1 MLGIFVG
8 DNIRGSCFKLIS
20 SFLEVM
26 KLVTDGEFVFISL
39 NRSHRF
45 DFLVP
50 EGIDIIQFPMLG
62 VVQDTH
68 SWIQYQNEARDFLR
82 ENNID
87 TAIQLGA
94 TMLQMYSRDKEV
106 DMLKQ
111 FARCE
116 ANDSYGMSYV
126 MMKVFMSRIY
136 FTKVCAEVCDNF
148 YKYDIDPQEMCLSR
162 LFDFTGKNFAEFYM
176 VKPRGYDVTIMP
188 YYEYA
193 LFELDCQVDLDRKT
207 DFEFGASA
215 ISPDRAFLIP
225 LVDSVEKML
234 NESGIVANIYLQ
246 RPKRAGKRDKRL
258 VDQLQYVYNMNF
270 VKTTLIV
277 PSYCHDSFSWER
289 FVAAVSKGCV
299 PLVLSDCC
307 LDSISKLYP
316 EVTAIIE
323 RKLLV
328 SDENDIIDK
337 IRYFR
342 DDRKRRLCIEELKN
356 AIASKHVLDIQWLKD
371 RWGKLDGVTRR

>member
-62 VVQDTH
+62 VVKDSQ
-68 SWIQYQNEARDFLR
+68 SWTQYQDEARDFLR

-87 TAIQLGA
+87 TVIQLGA
-94 TMLQMYSRDKEV
+94 TMLQMYSRDKEA

-116 ANDSYGMSYV
+116 ANDHYGMNYV

-162 LFDFTGKNFAEFYM
+162 LFDFSGKNFAEFYM
-176 VKPRGYDVTIMP
+176 VKPRGYDLTIMP

-193 LFELDCQVDLDRKT
+193 LFELDEKVDVDRAI
-207 DFEFGASA
+207 DFEFGASV

-234 NESGIVANIYLQ
+234 DKSGIIANIYLQ
-246 RPKRAGKRDKRL
+246 RPKNAGKRDERL

-289 FVAAVSKGCV
+289 FVAAISKGCV

-316 EVTAIIE
+316 EVTAIIK

-328 SDENDIIDK
+328 FDENDILDK

>member
-1 MLGIFVG
+1 MFGIFVG
-8 DNIRGSCFKLIS
+8 DNIRRSCFKLIS

-26 KLVTDGEFVFISL
+26 KLVTDGEFVFINL
-39 NRSHRF
+39 HRSHRL

-50 EGIDIIQFPMLG
+50 EGIDIVQFPMLD
-62 VVQDTH
+62 VVKDTK
-68 SWIQYQNEARDFLR
+68 SWTQYQNEARDFLR
-82 ENNID
+82 KNNID
-87 TAIQLGA
+87 TVVQFGA
-94 TMLQMYSRDKEV
+94 TMLQAYSRDKEV
-106 DMLKQ
+106 NMLKQ

-116 ANDSYGMSYV
+116 TNDSYSMSYV
-126 MMKVFMSRIY
+126 LMKTFMSRMF

-162 LFDFTGKNFAEFYM
+162 LFDFTGKNFAELYM
-176 VKPRGYDVTIMP
+176 VKPRDYDLTIMP

-193 LFELDCQVDLDRKT
+193 LFELDSQVDIDREI

-225 LVDSVEKML
+225 LIDSLEKAL
-234 NESGIVANIYLQ
+234 GKSSTTANIYLQ
-246 RPKRAGKRDKRL
+246 KPKNEGKKDERL

-270 VKTTLIV
+270 VKTTLVV

-289 FVAAVSKGCV
+289 FVAAISKGCV

-316 EVTAIIE
+316 EVTAIIK

-328 SDENDIIDK
+328 FDENDIVDK
-337 IRYFR
+337 IKYFR
-342 DDRKRRLCIEELKN
+342 DDRKRRLCIDELKN
-356 AIASKHVLDIQWLKD
+356 AIASKHVLDIQWLRD
-371 RWGKLDGVTRR
+371 RWHKLQGVSR

>member
-1 MLGIFVG
+1 MFGIFVG
-8 DNIRGSCFKLIS
+8 DNIRRSCFKLIS

-26 KLVTDGEFVFISL
+26 KLVTDGEFVFINL
-39 NRSHRF
+39 YRNHRL

-50 EGIDIIQFPMLG
+50 EGIDIVQFPMLD
-62 VVQDTH
+62 VVKDTK
-68 SWIQYQNEARDFLR
+68 SWTQYQNEARDFLR
-82 ENNID
+82 KNNID
-87 TAIQLGA
+87 TVVQFGA
-94 TMLQMYSRDKEV
+94 TMLQAYSRDKEV
-106 DMLKQ
+106 NMLKQ

-116 ANDSYGMSYV
+116 TNDSYSMSYV
-126 MMKVFMSRIY
+126 LMKTFMSRMF

-176 VKPRGYDVTIMP
+176 VKPRDYDLTIMP

-193 LFELDCQVDLDRKT
+193 LFELDSQVDIDREI

-225 LVDSVEKML
+225 LIDSLEKAL
-234 NESGIVANIYLQ
+234 GKSSTTANIYLQ
-246 RPKRAGKRDKRL
+246 KPKNEGKKDERL

-270 VKTTLIV
+270 VKTTLVV

-289 FVAAVSKGCV
+289 FVAAISKGCV

-316 EVTAIIE
+316 EVTAIIK

-328 SDENDIIDK
+328 FDENDIVDK
-337 IRYFR
+337 IKYFR
-342 DDRKRRLCIEELKN
+342 DDRKRRLCIDELKN
-356 AIASKHVLDIQWLKD
+356 AIASKHVLDIQWLRD
-371 RWGKLDGVTRR
+371 RWHKLQGVSR

>member
-26 KLVTDGEFVFISL
+26 KLVTDEEFVFISL

-50 EGIDIIQFPMLG
+50 DGIDIIQFPMLS
-62 VVQDTH
+62 VVDSTQ
-68 SWIQYQNEARDFLR
+68 SWVQYQNEARDFLI

-87 TAIQLGA
+87 TVIQLGA

-136 FTKVCAEVCDNF
+136 FTNVCAEVCDNF
-148 YKYDIDPQEMCLSR
+148 YKYDIDPQEMRLSR

-193 LFELDCQVDLDRKT
+193 LFELDEKVDADREI

-234 NESGIVANIYLQ
+234 DESGIVANIYLQ
-246 RPKRAGKRDKRL
+246 RPKSAGKRDKRL

-289 FVAAVSKGCV
+289 FVAAISKGCV

-307 LDSISKLYP
+307 LDSFRKLYP
-316 EVTAIIE
+316 EVVSIVE

-328 SDENDIIDK
+328 FDEKDIVGR

-371 RWGKLDGVTRR
+371 RWGKLNGVTRR

>member
-50 EGIDIIQFPMLG
+50 DGIDIIQFPMIG
-62 VVQDTH
+62 VVEDAK
-68 SWIQYQNEARDFLR
+68 SWTRYQNEVRDFLR
-82 ENNID
+82 ENSID

-106 DMLKQ
+106 NMMKQ

-116 ANDSYGMSYV
+116 ANDNYGMSYNT
-126 MMKVFMSRIY
+126 MKTFMSRMF
-136 FTKVCAEVCDNF
+136 FTKVCTDVCDNF

-162 LFDFTGKNFAEFYM
+162 LFDFNDKNFAEFYM
-176 VKPRGYDVTIMP
+176 VKPRDYDLTIMP

-193 LFELDCQVDLDRKT
+193 LFELDGQVDFDREI

-215 ISPDRAFLIP
+215 ISHDRAFLIP
-225 LVDSVEKML
+225 LVDGVEKML
-234 NESGIVANIYLQ
+234 DECGITANIYLQ
-246 RPKRAGKRDKRL
+246 RPKNAGKRDERL

-289 FVAAVSKGCV
+289 FVAAISKGCV

-316 EVTAIIE
+316 EVTAIIK

-328 SDENDIIDK
+328 SDENDIADK
-337 IRYFR
+337 IGYFR
-342 DDRKRRLCIEELKN
+342 DDRKRRLCIDELKN
-356 AIASKHVLDIQWLKD
+356 AIASKHVLDIQWLRD
-371 RWGKLDGVTRR
+371 RWHKLQGVSC

>member
-8 DNIRGSCFKLIS
+8 DNIRRSCFKLIS

-26 KLVTDGEFVFISL
+26 RLITDGDFVFISL

-50 EGIDIIQFPMLG
+50 EGIDIIRFPMLR
-62 VVQDTH
+62 VVQDSQ
-68 SWIQYQNEARDFLR
+68 SWVQYQNEARDFLT

-87 TAIQLGA
+87 TVIQLGA

-162 LFDFTGKNFAEFYM
+162 LFNFTGKNFAEFYM

-193 LFELDCQVDLDRKT
+193 LFELDEKVDADRET

-225 LVDSVEKML
+225 LVDSVKKML
-234 NESGIVANIYLQ
+234 DESGIVASIYLQ
-246 RPKRAGKRDKRL
+246 RPKSAGKRDERL
-258 VDQLQYVYNMNF
+258 VNQLQYVYNMNF
-270 VKTTLIV
+270 AKTTLIV

-289 FVAAVSKGCV
+289 FVAAISKGCV
-299 PLVLSDCC
+299 PLVLFDCC

-316 EVTAIIE
+316 EVTAIIK

-328 SDENDIIDK
+328 FDENDIVDK

>member
-50 EGIDIIQFPMLG
+50 DGIDIIQFPMLG
-62 VVQDTH
+62 VVENTK
-68 SWIQYQNEARDFLR
+68 SWTQYQNEARDFLI

-87 TAIQLGA
+87 TVIQLGA
-94 TMLQMYSRDKEV
+94 TMLQMYSRDKED

-176 VKPRGYDVTIMP
+176 VKPRCYDVTIMP

-193 LFELDCQVDLDRKT
+193 LFELDEKVDIDREI

-234 NESGIVANIYLQ
+234 NESGIVANVYLQ
-246 RPKRAGKRDKRL
+246 RPKMAGKRDKRL

-289 FVAAVSKGCV
+289 FVAAISKGCV

-307 LDSISKLYP
+307 LDSFRKLYP
-316 EVTAIIE
+316 EVASIVK

-328 SDENDIIDK
+328 FDENDIVDK

-356 AIASKHVLDIQWLKD
+356 AIASKHVLDIQWLRD
-371 RWGKLDGVTRR
+371 RWGKLNGVTRR